1 MSAKKLKLGAF
12 ILMILTSV
20 FGVTNIG
27 IGFYRMGYAAIPMFV
42 IGGLFFFIPF
52 ILMMIEFGTGFR
64 KEAGGIFTWMRHSVS
79 TRFAF
84 IGLTMWFASYVI
96 WMFGKALSMWVPL
109 SFMLFGRD
117 ITVIPVTLGTG
128 IDFGPFILGSLP
140 SRWLPPSPSSS
151 PLVAPVSPRWR
162 PSAVSPW
169 WRSTC
174 CCWSVASSPS
184 R

>member
-64 KEAGGIFTWMRHSVS
+64 K
-79 TRFAF
+79 
-84 IGLTMWFASYVI
+84 
-96 WMFGKALSMWVPL
+96 ALYQLCVERL
-109 SFMLFGRD
+109 SLK
-117 ITVIPVTLGTG
+117 
-128 IDFGPFILGSLP
+128 
-140 SRWLPPSPSSS
+140 
-151 PLVAPVSPRWR
+151 
-162 PSAVSPW
+162 
-169 WRSTC
+169 
-174 CCWSVASSPS
+174 
-184 R
+184 

>member
-79 TRFAF
+79 T
-84 IGLTMWFASYVI
+84 
-96 WMFGKALSMWVPL
+96 ALFPKSAKKSWLPQPQV
-109 SFMLFGRD
+109 
-117 ITVIPVTLGTG
+117 TVTLGA
-128 IDFGPFILGSLP
+128 F
-140 SRWLPPSPSSS
+140 
-151 PLVAPVSPRWR
+151 
-162 PSAVSPW
+162 
-169 WRSTC
+169 
-174 CCWSVASSPS
+174 
-184 R
+184 